1 MSDTIETTAAGEGA
15 ERREGHD
22 APPARLIALIERQ
35 AEAIARIERV
45 QAAVGKAQ
53 VALADD
59 MKKLATRLE
68 EVAGDVDNVNYGIA
82 DILARTEG
90 IGTTLSIIRT
100 DAELANEKLR
110 EILPLVEEVHDLATD
125 EEDGEE

>member
-1 MSDTIETTAAGEGA
+1 MSDTIESTADGEGA
-15 ERREGHD
+15 ERRESPD
-22 APPARLIALIERQ
+22 APLARLIALVERQ

-45 QAAVGKAQ
+45 MAAVGKAQ

-59 MKKLATRLE
+59 VKKLATRLK
-68 EVAGDVDNVNYGIA
+68 EVAGDVDNVNYGVG

-90 IGTTLSIIRT
+90 IGTTLALVRT

-110 EILPLVEEVHDLATD
+110 EILPMLEEVHELATD